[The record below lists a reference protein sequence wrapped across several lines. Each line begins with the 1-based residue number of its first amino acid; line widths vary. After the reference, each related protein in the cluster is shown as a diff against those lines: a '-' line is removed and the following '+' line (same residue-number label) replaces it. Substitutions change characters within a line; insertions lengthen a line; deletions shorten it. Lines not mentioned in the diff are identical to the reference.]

1 MSRQFEW
8 NSGDLKE
15 ARVQDGLVIMVV
27 AGVVLGLILM
37 ARGSTLPMH
46 GTNDLSRWATVY
58 SLVERGTYQIDETPW
73 PSTIDRVQFH
83 GHNYS
88 SKPPLLPT
96 LLAGEYWLLK
106 RFSFGKLNFVDTPES
121 VIRIILVTVNL
132 IPLIVFLILYSRLLD
147 RLTAH
152 PWIRLYAMMAAGLGT
167 YLTAYSTTLNN
178 HTIAAF
184 SCLFSL
190 YPAYRIWCE
199 GENRWWYFALAG
211 FFAAFTAVN
220 ELPAL
225 SLLGVLGLALMR
237 KSFQKVLCFFV
248 PFVLLPILGHT
259 FTNYLVTRS
268 WKPAYAYKQAYEFPG
283 SYWKIDPATGRL
295 VGSRVD
301 PTTGKTVLKSP
312 EGIDNQYEPWHVYL
326 FHMLVGHHGIFSLS
340 PIFVLTVLGLIR
352 QLRPSKLPL
361 SSGGTL
367 ISSDTPPAMDSKPFQ
382 FSSRWGA
389 EGWREE
395 SGKDPRVNGLNFFAC
410 LTIGLTA
417 LLMVFYLFFAGQRN
431 YGGICNGLRWLFWL
445 IPLWLIFLPLG
456 LEGRVSRQG
465 FRIMALIFLLVSAA
479 STFYASKN
487 PWTRPWLQQWL
498 YYHQWIKY

>member
-1 MSRQFEW
+1 MSVKFE
-8 NSGDLKE
+8 GKGGGAKE
-15 ARVQDGLVIMVV
+15 ARILDGLVIMVA

-37 ARGSTLPMH
+37 ARGNTLPMH

-58 SLVERGTYQIDETPW
+58 SLAERGTYQIDETPW
-73 PSTIDRVQFH
+73 PSTIDRVQLH

-106 RFSFGKLNFVDTPES
+106 KFSFGKLNFVDTPES
-121 VIRIILVTVNL
+121 VIRIIVVTVNL
-132 IPLIVFLILYSRLLD
+132 IPLIIFLTLYSRLLD
-147 RLTAH
+147 RLVTH
-152 PWIRLYAMMAAGLGT
+152 PWIRLYAMLAAGLGT
-167 YLTAYSTTLNN
+167 YLTAYSITLNN

-184 SCLFSL
+184 CCLFSL
-190 YPAYRIWCE
+190 YPAYRIWGE
-199 GENRWWYFALAG
+199 GERRWWYFALAG

-237 KSFQKVLCFFV
+237 KSLKKVLCFFV
-248 PFVLLPILGHT
+248 PFALLPLLGHL
-259 FTNYLVTRS
+259 FTNYLVTTS

-301 PTTGKTVLKSP
+301 PATGKTVLQFP

-326 FHMLVGHHGIFSLS
+326 FHMLIGHHGIFSLS

-352 QLRPSKLPL
+352 QLSSPKSLL
-361 SSGGTL
+361 SSAETRV
-367 ISSDTPPAMDSKPFQ
+367 SPDTPSGMDLK
-382 FSSRWGA
+382 SSLGSSQGRP
-389 EGWREE
+389 EGRGQA
-395 SGKDPRVNGLNFFAC
+395 SGKGPPETGLGFFAY

-417 LLMVFYLFFAGQRN
+417 LLVVFYLFFAGQRN

-456 LEGRVSRQG
+456 LEGRVSRRG
-465 FRIMALIFLLVSAA
+465 FRIMALFFLLVSVA
-479 STFYASKN
+479 STFYASRN